1 VRPFHVQLLF
11 CAFWSVHSFNC
22 FAAVLCS
29 PTFESYL
36 QQNSVLSFS
45 CSSTYGSVQLY
56 IWLVAAR
63 QLLGCRCAF
72 GSLTD
77 YCMSAKSQL
86 FGCSLGCSMTFVWVQ
101 LDNCFGCSLAFGCV
115 QHDNC
120 LGAAWGAASQLFW
133 CILTTGLVQVD
144 IGCSTATVW
153 APKATGMTFP
163 APPTSRAASIVSGW
177 WHIPLFGWR

>member
-1 VRPFHVQLLF
+1 MTIPRPTL
-11 CAFWSVHSFNC
+11 
-22 FAAVLCS
+22 VLCFLVSSFIQMIRCSVS

-36 QQNSVLSFS
+36 QQNGVLSFS
-45 CSSTYGSVQLY
+45 CSSAYGSVQLY

-86 FGCSLGCSMTFVWVQ
+86 FVCSLGCSMTFVWVQ
-101 LDNCFGCSLAFGCV
+101 LDNYFGCSLAFGCV
-115 QHDNC
+115 QRDNC
-120 LGAAWGAASQLFW
+120 LGAAWGAASQLIW

-144 IGCSTATVW
+144 IGCSRSFHRTRHANSY
-153 APKATGMTFP
+153 ALHCPRRFND
-163 APPTSRAASIVSGW
+163 
-177 WHIPLFGWR
+177 L